1 MRLTRVD
8 TLVPGSKFSLPGFN
22 DKGRSAVANHLTPSE
37 LAEELHMKRQE
48 VIGRCMQM
56 GVPIF
61 HGRIDKT
68 LFQSSLRNLGGRSPS
83 RARVGGA

>member
-1 MRLTRVD
+1 M
-8 TLVPGSKFSLPGFN
+8 
-22 DKGRSAVANHLTPSE
+22 ANHLTPSE

-61 HGRIDKT
+61 HGRIDKS
-68 LFQSSLRNLGGRSPS
+68 LFQSSLRSMSAGSTTQAQRS
-83 RARVGGA
+83 AG

>member
-1 MRLTRVD
+1 
-8 TLVPGSKFSLPGFN
+8 
-22 DKGRSAVANHLTPSE
+22 VANHLTPSE

-48 VIGRCMQM
+48 VIGRCMQL

-68 LFQSSLRNLGGRSPS
+68 LFQSSMRSLDSIGRSQGRP
-83 RARVGGA
+83 RAT